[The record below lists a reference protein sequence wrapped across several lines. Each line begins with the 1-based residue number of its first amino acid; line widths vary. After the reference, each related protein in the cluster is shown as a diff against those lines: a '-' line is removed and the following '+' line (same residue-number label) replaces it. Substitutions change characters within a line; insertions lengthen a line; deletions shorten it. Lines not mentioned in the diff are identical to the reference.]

1 MKTFAKYLAL
11 IAVLAFFMTPIVW
24 TAITAIKPTELISS
38 QPIVWTFKP
47 TLDHFRVIF
56 LEDNILTPLLN
67 STIIAVLSTLGV
79 LITAAPASYALSR
92 FRVPFGPQIA
102 SYFLS
107 ARMAPPVTVVLPL
120 FLLFRSFNLIDTHA
134 ALISAYITVNMPFA
148 IWMIKG
154 FFDEIPKELDEAA
167 LLDGCSRFHAFL
179 RIVLP
184 LTRAWN
190 CRDGNH
196 FVYLFL
202 ERVPVCNF
210 ADKLP
215 RSNVTC
221 RRFGH
226 DDRPDGALGRTVR
239 HRGCYLSAGRYLR
252 SAGAEVFNQGVHF
265 RGCCSIIEDR

>member
-1 MKTFAKYLAL
+1 MKTFAKYIAL
-11 IAVLAFFMTPIVW
+11 IAVLTFFMTPIVW
-24 TAITAIKPTELISS
+24 TAITAVKPTELISS
-38 QPIVWTFKP
+38 QPIAWFFKP
-47 TLDHFRVIF
+47 TLEHFRVIF

-134 ALISAYITVNMPFA
+134 ALISAYVTVNMPFA

-154 FFDEIPKELDEAA
+154 FFDEIPRELDEAA

-184 LTRAWN
+184 LTGPGLAATAIISFIFSWNEFLFAILLTNYRARTLPVAASALMTDRMVLWGEL
-190 CRDGNH
+190 CATAI
-196 FVYLFL
+196 VIYL
-202 ERVPVCNF
+202 PVVIF
-210 ADKLP
+210 ALLVRKYLIKGF
-215 RSNVTC
+215 S
-221 RRFGH
+221 FG
-226 DDRPDGALGRTVR
+226 AV
-239 HRGCYLSAGRYLR
+239 
-252 SAGAEVFNQGVHF
+252 VQ
-265 RGCCSIIEDR
+265 

>member
-1 MKTFAKYLAL
+1 MKTFAKYVAL
-11 IAVLAFFMTPIVW
+11 IAVLTFFMTPIVW

-38 QPIVWTFKP
+38 QPMVWIFKP

-56 LEDNILTPLLN
+56 LENNILTPLLN

-134 ALISAYITVNMPFA
+134 ALISAYVTINMPFA

-184 LTRAWN
+184 LTRPGLAATAIISFIFSWN
-190 CRDGNH
+190 EFLFAILLTNH
-196 FVYLFL
+196 HARTLPVAASALMTDRMVLWGELCATAIVIYL
-202 ERVPVCNF
+202 PVVIF
-210 ADKLP
+210 AMLVRKYLIKGF
-215 RSNVTC
+215 T
-221 RRFGH
+221 FG
-226 DDRPDGALGRTVR
+226 AIV
-239 HRGCYLSAGRYLR
+239 
-252 SAGAEVFNQGVHF
+252 Q
-265 RGCCSIIEDR
+265 

>member
-38 QPIVWTFKP
+38 QPIVWIFKP

-79 LITAAPASYALSR
+79 LITAVPASYALSR

-134 ALISAYITVNMPFA
+134 ALISAYISVNMPFA

-184 LTRAWN
+184 LAGPGLAATAIISFIFSWN
-190 CRDGNH
+190 EFLFAILLTNFHARTLPVAASAMMTDRMVLWGELCATAI
-196 FVYLFL
+196 VIYL
-202 ERVPVCNF
+202 PVVIF
-210 ADKLP
+210 ALLVRKYLIKGF
-215 RSNVTC
+215 T
-221 RRFGH
+221 FG
-226 DDRPDGALGRTVR
+226 AV
-239 HRGCYLSAGRYLR
+239 
-252 SAGAEVFNQGVHF
+252 VQ
-265 RGCCSIIEDR
+265 

>member
-1 MKTFAKYLAL
+1 MKTFAKYLVL

-38 QPIVWTFKP
+38 QPIVWIFKP

-134 ALISAYITVNMPFA
+134 ALISAYISVNMPFA

-184 LTRAWN
+184 LAGPGLAATAIISFIFSWN
-190 CRDGNH
+190 EFLFAILLTNYHARTLPVAASALMTDRMVLWGELCATAI
-196 FVYLFL
+196 VIYL
-202 ERVPVCNF
+202 PVVIF
-210 ADKLP
+210 ALLVRKYLIKGF
-215 RSNVTC
+215 T
-221 RRFGH
+221 FG
-226 DDRPDGALGRTVR
+226 AV
-239 HRGCYLSAGRYLR
+239 
-252 SAGAEVFNQGVHF
+252 VQ
-265 RGCCSIIEDR
+265 

>member
-1 MKTFAKYLAL
+1 MKTFSKYLAL

-38 QPIVWTFKP
+38 QPIVWIFKP

-79 LITAAPASYALSR
+79 LITAVPASYALSR

-134 ALISAYITVNMPFA
+134 ALISAYISVNMPFA

-184 LTRAWN
+184 LAGPGLAATAIISFIFSWN
-190 CRDGNH
+190 EFLFAILLTNFHARTLPVAASAMMTDRMVLWGELCATAI
-196 FVYLFL
+196 VIYL
-202 ERVPVCNF
+202 PVVIF
-210 ADKLP
+210 ALLVRKYLIKGF
-215 RSNVTC
+215 T
-221 RRFGH
+221 FG
-226 DDRPDGALGRTVR
+226 AV
-239 HRGCYLSAGRYLR
+239 
-252 SAGAEVFNQGVHF
+252 VQ
-265 RGCCSIIEDR
+265 

>member
-1 MKTFAKYLAL
+1 MKTFAKYVAL

-38 QPIVWTFKP
+38 QPIVWIFKP
-47 TLDHFRVIF
+47 TLDHFRIIF
-56 LEDNILTPLLN
+56 LQNNILSPLLN
-67 STIIAVLSTLGV
+67 STIIAVASTLGV

-134 ALISAYITVNMPFA
+134 ALISAYVTVNMPFA
-148 IWMIKG
+148 VWMLKG

-167 LLDGCSRFHAFL
+167 LLDGCSRFHAFV

-184 LTRAWN
+184 LTAPGLAATAIISFIFSWN
-190 CRDGNH
+190 EFLFAILLTNYHARTLPVAASAMMTDRMVLWGELCATAI
-196 FVYLFL
+196 VIYL
-202 ERVPVCNF
+202 PVVIF
-210 ADKLP
+210 ALVVRKYLIKGF
-215 RSNVTC
+215 T
-221 RRFGH
+221 FG
-226 DDRPDGALGRTVR
+226 AV
-239 HRGCYLSAGRYLR
+239 
-252 SAGAEVFNQGVHF
+252 VQ
-265 RGCCSIIEDR
+265 